1 MANDTMT
8 LALTGNVPFEA
19 FVNAV
24 SHWMELVNAL
34 AIEVRAAGKVTWYIQ
49 DLSSG
54 SALATIRGEAQVIED
69 VENIVRAYEETADA
83 LQKGTPIPYSIAVA
97 DHARGI
103 TRILNGH
110 VETIRFE
117 TPRCE
122 TVIAS
127 PASPPYI
134 KATPTLVATGA
145 IQGRI
150 QTLTERHALRF
161 TLYDALND
169 KAVSCYL
176 AEAQRELV
184 RNLWGKQVAVQGT
197 ITRDAETGRP
207 LVVRQI
213 TSIQVMEDRRGSYLS
228 ARGALLRRPD
238 MPMPEDVIRKIRDA

>member
-1 MANDTMT
+1 MEPFASGIG
-8 LALTGNVPFEA
+8 LGQLSHSVPNLSPLRGTYADWDRVCPLGHPDPSES
-19 FVNAV
+19 V
-24 SHWMELVNAL
+24 ME
-34 AIEVRAAGKVTWYIQ
+34 
-49 DLSSG
+49 
-54 SALATIRGEAQVIED
+54 

-83 LQKGTPIPYSIAVA
+83 LQKGIPIPYSLAVA
-97 DHARGI
+97 EHARGI
-103 TRILNGH
+103 TRVLKGH
-110 VETIRFE
+110 VETVRFE
-117 TPRCE
+117 TPRRE

-127 PASPPYI
+127 PAAPPNI
-134 KATPTLVATGA
+134 KAAPTLVAIGA

-184 RNLWGKQVAVQGT
+184 RNLWGKQATVQGT

-213 TSIQVMEDRRGSYLS
+213 TSIQIMEDRGRSYLS

-238 MPMPEDVIRKIRDA
+238 MLMPEDAIRKIRDA